1 MKDKITS
8 QKGFAASDALIAVL
22 IIALFAGLI
31 ATISYNIYLSNSSI
45 KRMSKATSYIVDMFE
60 YIDKTYY
67 DDVTVDNLTNYFNK
81 KYYYEEDSSIPRED
95 AEVKIKEQQEEV
107 INTPFQA
114 ELSVVKYNEQEGNE
128 DKIDLVQEITMKVSY
143 KLGNKNQEIEMKK
156 IKQRENLETP
166 NKPDLSLVELQEG
179 EKVYP
184 IKNANEGWV
193 VCDSKDTSWYNYESG
208 NWAILLKTDKDLTV
222 GEQVDIDNISAEEA
236 TYAWIPRFAYD
247 EANAKIVF
255 LFSNSN
261 KFVEAEEG
269 YNILTPI
276 DEVSYKIPEDFES
289 GEVQL
294 EGIWVENDETDAYKF
309 LDNVYELKR

>member
-1 MKDKITS
+1 
-8 QKGFAASDALIAVL
+8 
-22 IIALFAGLI
+22 
-31 ATISYNIYLSNSSI
+31 
-45 KRMSKATSYIVDMFE
+45 MSKATSYIVDMFE

-166 NKPDLSLVELQEG
+166 NKPNLSLVELQEG

-193 VCDSKDTSWYNYESG
+193 VCDSKDNSWYNYESG

-236 TYAWIPRFAYD
+236 TYAWIPRYAYNGT
-247 EANAKIVF
+247 ELLF

-261 KFVEAEEG
+261 KKVVESLEG
-269 YNILTPI
+269 YNTLEQI
-276 DEVSYKIPEDFES
+276 DESLYTIPDDFKL
-289 GEVQL
+289 L
-294 EGIWVENDETDAYKF
+294 EGIWINDTTLDAYQI
-309 LDNVYELKR
+309 LNNVYPLNS